1 VHLWKET
8 WEGGSKTAKRDFPFS
23 CSAIII
29 IIIIIII
36 IKLFPVQK
44 QNGMFLARRDVGRW

>member
-36 IKLFPVQK
+36 KLFPVQK